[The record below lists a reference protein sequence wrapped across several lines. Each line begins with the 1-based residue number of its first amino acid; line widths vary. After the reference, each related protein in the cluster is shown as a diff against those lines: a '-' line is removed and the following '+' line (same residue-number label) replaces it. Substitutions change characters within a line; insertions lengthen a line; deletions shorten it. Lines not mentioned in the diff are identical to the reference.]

1 MNIAPEEYERY
12 VKDWFDGLGYP
23 LNHYQSKHR
32 NIIRVPD
39 GDYEI
44 DIDITYEVLGVT
56 FRILVECKKYSSK
69 IKREVVQLLH
79 QKIQTIGAHKG
90 VICSTS
96 GFQNGALKYAKMHG
110 IACIQ
115 VVPGETTFHTKSVG
129 PQKLNYNPCEVWG
142 IPRICGYIHQ
152 FIDDNSVK
160 HSLVDKKHLEYINE
174 ILKS

>member
-1 MNIAPEEYERY
+1 MQFLILFVLFNTLQTLRY
-12 VKDWFDGLGYP
+12 Y
-23 LNHYQSKHR
+23 LNL
-32 NIIRVPD
+32 I
-39 GDYEI
+39 
-44 DIDITYEVLGVT
+44 
-56 FRILVECKKYSSK
+56 
-69 IKREVVQLLH
+69 LH

-129 PQKLNYNPCEVWG
+129 PQELNYNPCEVWG

-174 ILKS
+174 ILKSYELRELKFYDHKIFIRHGGLN